1 MKRDE
6 RLLLVGLGLL
16 TAFLTGELI
25 VALFAHS
32 LALLA
37 DAGHMATDVLALG
50 AAVIAARLARRPAV
64 GHWTFG
70 LARAEVLSAAI
81 NGISLVVIA
90 LIITVEAIR
99 RLVHPGT
106 VKGGAL
112 VGVALVGL
120 AVNLVVAAVLARAD
134 QRSINIKGVVAHV
147 LTDAYAFAAT
157 IAAGVV
163 LLTTGWRRADPV
175 ASLLVV
181 LLLARAAR
189 ELLMESGRVLLE
201 AAPSEVDLALVR
213 AHLLDASYVV
223 DLHDLHVWTVTS
235 GLPALSVHVVI
246 TDECFMTGR
255 APALLDELQAC
266 LAGHFD
272 VEHSTFQ
279 LEPAGHSDHEAA
291 AHLHG

>member
-6 RLLLVGLGLL
+6 RLMLVGLSLL
-16 TAFLTGELI
+16 SAFLVGELI
-25 VALFAHS
+25 AAVVADS

-50 AAVIAARLARRPAV
+50 AALLAARLARRPAV

-70 LARAEVLSAAI
+70 LARAEVLSALF
-81 NGISLVVIA
+81 NGATLFVVACIV
-90 LIITVEAIR
+90 TVEAIR
-99 RLVHPGT
+99 RLVHPPKVT
-106 VKGGAL
+106 GGAL
-112 VGVALVGL
+112 VVVAVIGLV
-120 AVNLVVAAVLARAD
+120 VNLVVHAVLHRGD
-134 QRSINIKGVVAHV
+134 HHSINMKGVVAHV

-157 IAAGVV
+157 IIAGVV
-163 LLTTGWRRADPV
+163 VMTTGWQRADPV
-175 ASLLVV
+175 ASLVVVV
-181 LLLARAAR
+181 LLLRAAR
-189 ELLMESGRVLLE
+189 GLILESGRVLLE

-213 AHLLDASYVV
+213 RHLLDADYVV

-246 TDECFMTGR
+246 DEECFTAGR
-255 APALLDELQAC
+255 APQLLDELQAC

-279 LEPAGHSDHEAA
+279 LEPAGHAEHEAA
-291 AHLHG
+291 THH

>member
-6 RLLLVGLGLL
+6 RLLLVALGLL
-16 TAFLTGELI
+16 AAFLVGEL
-25 VALFAHS
+25 VAAVIAHS

-37 DAGHMATDVLALG
+37 DAGHMATDVLALA
-50 AAVIAARLARRPAV
+50 AAVVAARLARRPAE

-70 LARAEVLSAAI
+70 LARAEVLSAAF
-81 NGISLVVIA
+81 NGITLVVVAAIVA
-90 LIITVEAIR
+90 VEAIR
-99 RLVHPGT
+99 RLVNP
-106 VKGGAL
+106 VKVGGLTL
-112 VGVALVGL
+112 VVVAGVGL
-120 AVNLVVAAVLARAD
+120 VVNLVVAAVLARAD
-134 QRSINIKGVVAHV
+134 RRSINIAGVVAHV

-157 IAAGVV
+157 IAAGVIV
-163 LLTTGWRRADPV
+163 LTTGWQRADPV

-181 LLLARAAR
+181 VLLLRAAR
-189 ELLMESGRVLLE
+189 GLISASGRVLLE

-213 AHLLDASYVV
+213 RHLLDAPYVV

-246 TDECFMTGR
+246 SEDCFSTGR

-266 LAGHFD
+266 LSGHFD

-291 AHLHG
+291 THG

>member
-6 RLLLVGLGLL
+6 RLMLVALGLL
-16 TAFLTGELI
+16 AAFLVGEL
-25 VALFAHS
+25 VAAVLAHS

-37 DAGHMATDVLALG
+37 DAGHMATDVLALA
-50 AAVIAARLARRPAV
+50 AAVLAARLARRPAV

-70 LARAEVLSAAI
+70 LARAEVLSAAF
-81 NGISLVVIA
+81 NGITLVVVA
-90 LIITVEAIR
+90 AIITVQAIR
-99 RLVHPGT
+99 RLIHPAHVHGLT
-106 VKGGAL
+106 L
-112 VGVALVGL
+112 VVVALTGL

-134 QRSINIKGVVAHV
+134 RRSLNVAGVVAHV

-157 IAAGVV
+157 IVAGVV
-163 LLTTGWRRADPV
+163 VITTGWPRADPV

-181 LLLARAAR
+181 GLLLRAAR
-189 ELLMESGRVLLE
+189 GLLAASGRVLLE
-201 AAPSEVDLALVR
+201 AAPSEVDVALVR
-213 AHLLDASYVV
+213 RHLLDAPYVV

-246 TDECFMTGR
+246 AEDCFTTGR

-266 LAGHFD
+266 LSGHFD

-291 AHLHG
+291 THG

>member
-6 RLLLVGLGLL
+6 RLLLVALAML
-16 TAFLTGELI
+16 TMFLIGEL
-25 VALFAHS
+25 VAAVFAHS

-37 DAGHMATDVLALG
+37 DAGHMATDVLALA
-50 AAVIAARLARRPAV
+50 AAVIAARLARRPAF

-81 NGISLVVIA
+81 NGITLVVVAAIV
-90 LIITVEAIR
+90 TVEAIR
-99 RLVHPGT
+99 RLIRPVAVHGWT
-106 VKGGAL
+106 LVVIAL
-112 VGVALVGL
+112 IGL
-120 AVNLVVAAVLARAD
+120 AVNLIVAAVLARAD
-134 QRSINIKGVVAHV
+134 RRSINIAGVLAHV

-157 IAAGVV
+157 IAAGAIVV
-163 LLTTGWRRADPV
+163 ATGWQRADPI

-181 LLLARAAR
+181 VLLLRAASG
-189 ELLMESGRVLLE
+189 LIAASGRVLLE

-213 AHLLDASYVV
+213 SHLLESSYVV

-246 TDECFMTGR
+246 SDDCFTTGR

-291 AHLHG
+291 TH